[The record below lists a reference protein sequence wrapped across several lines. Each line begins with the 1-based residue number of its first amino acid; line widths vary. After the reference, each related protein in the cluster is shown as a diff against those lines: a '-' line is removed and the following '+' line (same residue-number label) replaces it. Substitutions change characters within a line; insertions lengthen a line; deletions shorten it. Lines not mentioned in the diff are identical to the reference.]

1 MALKINV
8 TWPTNLGQVCV
19 PIDCRDM
26 QLISSKATRSGD
38 HTVINGAF
46 GWGNRV
52 CDDDRYRIGS
62 QSNSPLVCCQR
73 NAAHRQTLVILLES
87 PHKDEYFANCIDR
100 PIAPALGT
108 TGHNVQDYL
117 MEVIHSCPDIC
128 QRLGQE
134 TTRVIIANPIQF
146 QTSLAAIIRVPRQRG
161 ERNEEKRKREKRE
174 REKRE
179 KKIRDA
185 VWKALWD
192 LPAIRDEFRGR
203 LERYH
208 PDFIINA
215 CTHDLECTNAY
226 RKRHCNECKM
236 QCRKR
241 KIYDFLVENFP
252 CAHIYAAAVHPVSWY
267 DENRRGLELVQ
278 QRRPNQPGTSTGT
291 NGG

>member
-8 TWPTNLGQVCV
+8 TWPRHLPQVCIS
-19 PIDCRDM
+19 IDCRD
-26 QLISSKATRSGD
+26 LEPISRKATRSGN
-38 HTVINGAF
+38 HIVIDGAF
-46 GWGNRV
+46 GQGNRV
-52 CDDDRYRIGS
+52 CDDDRYRIDR
-62 QSNSPLVCCQR
+62 QSNSPLECCDCLT
-73 NAAHRQTLVILLES
+73 AYEQTLVILLES

-117 MEVIHSCPDIC
+117 MEVIHGCPDIC

-134 TTRVIIANPIQF
+134 TTRIIIANPIQF

-161 ERNEEKRKREKRE
+161 ESNEEKKE

-215 CTHDLECTNAY
+215 CTHDLECTSYY
-226 RKRHCNECKM
+226 RAQHDNKCKM

-241 KIYDFLVENFP
+241 KIRDFLKQKFP
-252 CAHIYAAAVHPVSWY
+252 CAHIYAAAVHPVSWN
-267 DENRRGLELVQ
+267 DESRRGLDLIQE
-278 QRRPNQPGTSTGT
+278 RRRNRPGTSTVT
-291 NGG
+291 N